1 MTGRMAKK
9 MSSAKRKPLVIT
21 GSMFFK
27 YSSCPHWVYFDRF
40 GDPKKKMKTTRFTEM
55 LIELGLLH
63 EEEMIRDREYVA
75 VRGRGNAARFKRTLK
90 LMEQGVDS
98 IYHGL
103 LMAGDMVGEPDLLE
117 KRTDRSSH
125 FGAYHYVAIDIKS
138 AERLM
143 DAHRYQLSF
152 YGDLLEQVQGVR
164 PLEGY
169 ILNGSGARLGFVLS
183 DFEQKY
189 RLGLQEIRDM
199 FSGCRP
205 PPHLSSGC
213 KASPWF
219 HECIALAE
227 AKDDV
232 ALLYNVKEK
241 TLSVLRER
249 GICTVAQAAVMDPSE
264 LTAAAPQ
271 LSRKTLDRLVLQAQA
286 LKETRHFIRRSI
298 VLPSAPVEYHFD
310 IEGDP
315 LRQVEYLFGFLLR
328 EGGNERYEYILAEQ
342 PEDESELWARFLVWL
357 ERLPERFVVYHYGTY
372 EQSRLTMLESRY
384 GSAPALERFRA
395 AMVDLNEIVKEAV
408 VFPLYFYGIKDI
420 GRYLGFERSGK
431 IAGGGESVAY
441 YEEWLE
447 KKDRRKLD
455 AIIKYN
461 HEDVIAT
468 RYLKDWLE
476 REQRDHAAHQGRA

>member
-9 MSSAKRKPLVIT
+9 TISVKRKLPVIIT

-27 YSSCPHWVYFDRF
+27 YDSCPHWVYFDRF
-40 GDPKKKMKTTRFTEM
+40 GDPKKKLKTTRFTEM
-55 LIELGLLH
+55 LMELGLLH
-63 EEEMIRDREYVA
+63 EEKIIKDRDYVE
-75 VRGRGNAARFKRTLK
+75 VRGRGNAARFKQTLK
-90 LMEQGVDS
+90 LMEQGIES

-103 LMAGDMVGEPDLLE
+103 LTAGDMVGEPDLLE
-117 KRTDRSSH
+117 KRTDRSSR

-143 DAHRYQLSF
+143 DAHRYQLAF
-152 YGDLLEQVQGVR
+152 YGDLLERVQGVR
-164 PLEGY
+164 PQEGY
-169 ILNGSGARLGFVLS
+169 ILNGSGALLGFALS
-183 DFEQKY
+183 DFEQQY
-189 RLGLQEIRDM
+189 RLGLQDIRDI

-213 KASPWF
+213 KVSPWF

-227 AKDDV
+227 ADDDV

-241 TLSVLRER
+241 TLSALREN
-249 GICTVAQAAVMDPSE
+249 GICTVAQAAAMDAGQLS
-264 LTAAAPQ
+264 AAAPQ

-286 LKETRHFIRRSI
+286 LKETRHFIRRPI
-298 VLPSAPVEYHFD
+298 VLPPAAVEYHFD

-315 LRQVEYLFGFLLR
+315 LRQVEYLFGFLVR
-328 EGGNERYEYILAEQ
+328 DGAGERYEHILAEK
-342 PEDESELWARFLVWL
+342 PEDESELWSRFLVWL
-357 ERLPERFVVYHYGTY
+357 GRLPESFVVYHYGTY
-372 EQSRLTMLESRY
+372 ERSRLTILESRY
-384 GSAPALERFRA
+384 GGAPALERFRA

-447 KKDRRKLD
+447 QGDRRKLE
-455 AIIKYN
+455 AILKYN

-468 RYLKDWLE
+468 RYLKDWLG
-476 REQRDHAAHQGRA
+476 REQREHPLHG